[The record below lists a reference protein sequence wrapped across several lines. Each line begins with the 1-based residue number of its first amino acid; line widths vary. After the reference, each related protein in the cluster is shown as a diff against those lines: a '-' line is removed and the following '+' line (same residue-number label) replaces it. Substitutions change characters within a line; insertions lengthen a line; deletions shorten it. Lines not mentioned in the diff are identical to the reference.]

1 MIFEQQK
8 KNFLKSALAISIFSF
23 SIFSCN
29 TQYNN
34 PFLPKAELT
43 ITDVKAG
50 KVTGGSGSGKTVGVY
65 QSFKKADGSSFLVAN
80 YSFVDPEITIQNKIG
95 LPRVIFKQLIVE
107 HTIKGKK
114 LPSVVYPIT
123 ITVPAGS
130 SLTTSIP
137 VLSNSEDIIS
147 TVFPNHTFNA
157 VNNGFSEATLL
168 GLDDNGYLTTI
179 KFSTSTA
186 FETDPTNTGSPEN
199 IPTPKPT
206 DEPSRFSPT
215 IPG

>member
-34 PFLPKAELT
+34 PFLPKAELS
-43 ITDVKAG
+43 ITDIKAG
-50 KVTGGSGSGKTVGVY
+50 KVTGGGAGAKGVGVY
-65 QSFKKADGSSFLVAN
+65 QSFKKAEASTFLIAN
-80 YSFVDPEITIQNKIG
+80 YTYVDPEVTIENKQG

-114 LPSVVYPIT
+114 LPAVVYPIT
-123 ITVPAGS
+123 ITIPTGTKF
-130 SLTTSIP
+130 TTNIP
-137 VLSNSEDIIS
+137 LLSNSEDIIS

-168 GLDDNGYLTTI
+168 GLDDNGYLASI
-179 KFSTSTA
+179 KFSTPTT
-186 FETDPTNTGSPEN
+186 FETDPTNTGSPETQ
-199 IPTPKPT
+199 PTPKPT
-206 DEPSRFSPT
+206 DEPSVFKPSV
-215 IPG
+215 GV